1 MNSYDEDEKE
11 RPSWRDIDRKKDR
24 SKHVSEDRPA
34 FRPKSAKA
42 QWAQKQY
49 LKEVENLFKGKKAT
63 QEHAIAHEAIHK
75 HAGTSKFN
83 AAVKKYLEEYD
94 LPDDWSTLFLLLDYK
109 DLAVVKRVIE
119 TLTEKAQEESLNLK
133 EGLKS
138 KLRIIAMT
146 TPDSELKE
154 LAEETLE
161 KL

>member
-24 SKHVSEDRPA
+24 SKHVAEDHPA

-63 QEHAIAHEAIHK
+63 KEHAIAHEAIHNY
-75 HAGTSKFN
+75 AGTSKFN
-83 AAVKKYLEEYD
+83 VAVKKYIEEYD

-109 DLAVVKRVIE
+109 DLSVVKRVIA
-119 TLTEKAQEESLNLK
+119 TLKEKAQEETLNLK

-146 TPDSELKE
+146 TTDSELKE
-154 LAEETLE
+154 IAEEAVERL
-161 KL
+161 

>member
-24 SKHVSEDRPA
+24 SKHVAEDRSA

-49 LKEVENLFKGKKAT
+49 LKEVENLFKGKKASK
-63 QEHAIAHEAIHK
+63 EHAIAHETIHK
-75 HAGTSKFN
+75 YSGTSKFN
-83 AAVKKYLEEYD
+83 TAVKKYIEEYD

-109 DLAVVKRVIE
+109 DLSVVKRVIA
-119 TLTEKAQEESLNLK
+119 TLKEKAQEETLNVK

-154 LAEETLE
+154 IAEEAVAGL
-161 KL
+161 

>member
-24 SKHVSEDRPA
+24 SKHVAEERSA

-63 QEHAIAHEAIHK
+63 KEHAIAHEAIHK
-75 HAGTSKFN
+75 YAGTSKFN
-83 AAVKKYLEEYD
+83 TAVKKYIEEYD

-109 DLAVVKRVIE
+109 DLSVVKRVIE
-119 TLTEKAQEESLNLK
+119 TLKEKAQEETLNVK

-154 LAEETLE
+154 IAEEAVAGL
-161 KL
+161 